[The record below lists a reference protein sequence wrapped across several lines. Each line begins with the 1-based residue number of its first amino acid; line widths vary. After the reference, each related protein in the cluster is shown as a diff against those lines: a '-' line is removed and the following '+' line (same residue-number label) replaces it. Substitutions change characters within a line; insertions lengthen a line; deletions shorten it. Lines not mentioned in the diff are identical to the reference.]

1 MKICSYLLVFIFLA
15 GLLQAQN
22 SNKDSLYQT
31 NIAKS
36 KLYGFYI
43 PRDIDDALQVIDN
56 NTTEEGRASLRTI
69 DEETMSKK
77 LYFGLGRWMEYQWN
91 FVEGSRFSH
100 YLREKGLRYV
110 EDMVR
115 FMLITYHRHNVK
127 MPLNSDELI
136 KQLNLERDK
145 KLEKERPIISEMVRH
160 KPSE

>member
-1 MKICSYLLVFIFLA
+1 MFI
-15 GLLQAQN
+15 GLSLEAQH
-22 SNKDSLYQT
+22 SGADSLYQS
-31 NIAKS
+31 NISKS
-36 KLYGFYI
+36 KLYGYYI

-115 FMLITYHRHNVK
+115 FMLITYHRHNLNA
-127 MPLNSDELI
+127 PLDSDTLI
-136 KQLNLERDK
+136 KQLNIARDK
-145 KLEKERPIISEMVRH
+145 KLEKERPIISETV
-160 KPSE
+160 KPRQ